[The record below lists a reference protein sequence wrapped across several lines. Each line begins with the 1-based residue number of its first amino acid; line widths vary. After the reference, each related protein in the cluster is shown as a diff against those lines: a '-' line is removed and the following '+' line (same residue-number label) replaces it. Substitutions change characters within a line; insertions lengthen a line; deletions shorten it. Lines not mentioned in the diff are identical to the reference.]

1 MGGENLNRATD
12 LLAGQLLGS
21 LEGLADRQFEIWER
35 LVDIGDL
42 VGEDWPS

>member
-12 LLAGQLLGS
+12 LLAGQPLGS

-35 LVDIGDL
+35 LVGIGDL
-42 VGEDWPS
+42 VGGDWPS